1 VNHPKADFSIRILA
15 SLVGYVAEHHGAGA
29 VAELARAAGLDP
41 AELRA
46 GNRWLTHEAMER
58 LLACAREL
66 LESDEC
72 FVEACGFEIGKT
84 SLPGRFLI
92 GAIGP
97 RDAYELGARHSGLI
111 STVSSFS
118 VRRQDSGQVVIRYD
132 STKPESRL
140 MCLSRQAQIAHLP
153 ELWRLPKAHL
163 EERSCIAHG
172 DSCCEYGVS
181 VYEPNRWLPVAIGL
195 IVGLCSAF
203 LVGALQLGTI
213 ATSIALALLG
223 AGSGRMFELRRSN
236 RLNSAT
242 SSQVNA
248 AYLAVAQE
256 EAQARFEIM
265 AMTRRQHAWIQRLE
279 ERDGERSQAFDQLAR
294 GVESMR
300 ENWVSS
306 IRGFSHDLRNPLTAL
321 KTNVA
326 FLRETPDQLGPD
338 GADVLADIGQA
349 VSDMEKLLANLMVVA
364 SSDNGSIRLE
374 PQTVL
379 VSSLTVRIRA
389 RLNAL
394 VYGRG
399 IKASVLPTREAPE
412 TVEVDPLLLDRILD
426 NLLSNAA
433 KYTERGSI
441 VVEIDGT
448 PGFLTLK
455 ISDTG
460 CGIHES
466 EIEQIFRAGGSRRES
481 RAKGSWGVGLSVV
494 VQLLARAGG
503 RLEVMSKPAVGT
515 TFWAHLPIA
524 SAPASQR
531 APSDA
536 PHHPD
541 RDVSNVVSIRRLKT
555 A

>member
-1 VNHPKADFSIRILA
+1 V
-15 SLVGYVAEHHGAGA
+15 
-29 VAELARAAGLDP
+29 
-41 AELRA
+41 
-46 GNRWLTHEAMER
+46 
-58 LLACAREL
+58 
-66 LESDEC
+66 
-72 FVEACGFEIGKT
+72 
-84 SLPGRFLI
+84 
-92 GAIGP
+92 
-97 RDAYELGARHSGLI
+97 
-111 STVSSFS
+111 
-118 VRRQDSGQVVIRYD
+118 
-132 STKPESRL
+132 
-140 MCLSRQAQIAHLP
+140 P
-153 ELWRLPKAHL
+153 ELWRLPRAHV
-163 EERSCIAHG
+163 EERSCIANG
-172 DSCCEYGVS
+172 DSCCEYRVS

-195 IVGLCSAF
+195 VIGVCAAF
-203 LVGALQLGTI
+203 FVGALQLGTVTTWI
-213 ATSIALALLG
+213 TLALLG
-223 AGSGRMFELRRSN
+223 AGSGRLFELRRSN

-248 AYLAVAQE
+248 AYLAVARE
-256 EAQARFEIM
+256 EAQARLEIM
-265 AMTRRQHAWIQRLE
+265 DMTRRQHEWIQRLE
-279 ERDGERSQAFDQLAR
+279 ERDGERSHAFDQLAR

-300 ENWVSS
+300 ENWISS

-326 FLRETPDQLGPD
+326 FLRETPEQLGPD
-338 GADVLADIGQA
+338 GADVLMDIGEA
-349 VSDMEKLLANLMVVA
+349 VSDMEKLLGNLTVVA
-364 SSDNGSIRLE
+364 SSDNGTIRLE
-374 PQTVL
+374 PQMVQ
-379 VSSLTVRIRA
+379 VSSLTVRVRA

-399 IKASVLPTREAPE
+399 VKASVLPTREAPE
-412 TVEVDPLLLDRILD
+412 AVEVDPLLLDRILD

-441 VVEIDGT
+441 IVEIDGT

-460 CGIHES
+460 CGIADG
-466 EIEQIFRAGGSRRES
+466 EIEQVFRPGGSRRES

-503 RLEVMSKPAVGT
+503 RLEVMSKPGVGT

-541 RDVSNVVSIRRLKT
+541 SDVSNVVSIRRLKT